1 MRTAKNRILMLTESA
16 FPNDTRV
23 RNEAYAL
30 ADAGYKVSV
39 IALRRYDYEKPTDIV
54 NGVNVY
60 RIPEVTLFKKT
71 ESRKSW
77 FQIQLYRI
85 KSAVGYIFEY
95 LYFTFACFLL
105 SLYLAIKGRFH
116 TIHIHNPPNTLFVL
130 GAFYRLFGKKF
141 VFDHHDLEPELYLSR
156 YGIEKSFIHKVL
168 LLEEKLC
175 LKFANL
181 VIATNESY
189 KEIEIR
195 RGNINPEKIF
205 VVRNGPNLQTFRPV
219 DGDEELQSM
228 GKKILVYVGVM
239 GPQDG
244 VDYLL
249 RSLKELLYSMD
260 RADFYCVII
269 GRGDAVEG
277 LKVLRDE
284 LDLQDY
290 VRFTG
295 RIPLKD
301 LLCYL
306 STAHICLDPNPSNPL
321 NDYST
326 WIKVM
331 EYMAF
336 AKPIV
341 SFDLKETRFSAQ
353 DAAIYVTPNDEKE
366 FAKAIVSLMDDAGK
380 RAKMGAFG
388 RRRVLEKL
396 AWHHS
401 SKNLLLAYESMLPKP
416 TQELYSGEP
425 VMEPTIL
432 SERQSLT

>member
-1 MRTAKNRILMLTESA
+1 MLTESA

-30 ADAGYKVSV
+30 ANAGYKVSV
-39 IALRRYDYEKPTDIV
+39 IALRRYDYEKPTDTV

-60 RIPEVTLFKKT
+60 RIPEVTLLKKT
-71 ESRKSW
+71 ESSKSW

-85 KSAVGYIFEY
+85 RSAVGYIFEY
-95 LYFTFACFLL
+95 FYFTFACFLL

-156 YGIEKSFIHKVL
+156 YGIETSFIYEVL

-175 LKFANL
+175 LKFANM

-189 KEIEIR
+189 KEIEIK
-195 RGNINPEKIF
+195 RGNLKPGKIF
-205 VVRNGPNLQTFRPV
+205 VVRNGPDLQTFRPV
-219 DGDEELQSM
+219 DGDKELQNM
-228 GKKILVYVGVM
+228 GKKILVYIGVM

-249 RSLKELLYSMD
+249 RSLRELVYSMG
-260 RADFYCVII
+260 RSDFYCVII
-269 GRGDAVEG
+269 GRGDAVED
-277 LKVLRDE
+277 LKVLRHK
-284 LDLQDY
+284 LQLQDY

-295 RIPLKD
+295 RIPLAD
-301 LLCYL
+301 LLRYL
-306 STAHICLDPNPSNPL
+306 STAHICLDPNPSNPM
-321 NDYST
+321 NDHST
-326 WIKVM
+326 WIKDM

-336 AKPIV
+336 GKPIV
-341 SFDLKETRFSAQ
+341 SFDLKETRYTAQ
-353 DAAIYVTPNDEKE
+353 EAAIYVAPNDEKE
-366 FAKAIVSLMDDAGK
+366 FASAIVSLMDDAAK

-388 RRRVLEKL
+388 RRRVLDKL
-396 AWHHS
+396 AWHHV
-401 SKNLLLAYESMLPKP
+401 SKNLLLAYESILPKP
-416 TQELYSGEP
+416 AKELCSDES
-425 VMEPTIL
+425 VMASTIL
-432 SERQSLT
+432 SEG